1 MDRVVVSV
9 RTIAEFSMESGDLY
23 PNMDAYERMQD
34 GAQAHKRLQMAYG
47 EGAKAEVA
55 VALDAE
61 VEGVPM
67 RVQGRID
74 GLLQGENGAYTVQ
87 EIKSTRHNPRY
98 IREND
103 NPVHWA
109 QAEIYAYLFARLNN
123 LARISV
129 MLTYVNS
136 ADGEAS
142 FTREH
147 TQGELEEIFLFHA
160 GKYAR
165 WLRAIGDWRENCRES
180 ARAVQFPHA
189 NYRKGQRK
197 MAKNAYIAI
206 RDQKLLLC
214 QAPTGTGKTLGAL
227 FPAVKAISEGL
238 IARAFYLTA
247 RTTARRAAE
256 DALRLLRQNGLKLR
270 AVTLT
275 AKDKICFSPR
285 TSCHPSECVF
295 AQDYF
300 DKRRE
305 ALREALNLQALDR
318 AAIEALAREYDV
330 CPFELSLDLTE
341 TAEIIICD
349 YNYVF
354 DPHVRLKRFF
364 GDKAIKGD
372 YALMIDEA
380 HNLFPRAQDMLSAQL
395 SERSLRLVRRALKE
409 WVGKE
414 NEVYKALSD
423 VIRVMC
429 RLNRELDAPECQ
441 LAPYGALHDAVAK
454 FVAAGEGHISE
465 NEMLAEALFAAMD
478 YLRVEQEFDD
488 ERMRV
493 LYVTGKHLT
502 VKLWR
507 YLPTDEISA
516 VLHRARGGVLFS
528 ATLSPMEHYAQLL
541 GLNERG
547 GDALVDLPSP
557 FPPENFLPIA
567 LNLPTR
573 YSARGETAARV
584 AQAIYQMA
592 RAHTGNY
599 IACFPSYAYLEMVRE
614 IFAATYP
621 QVRVIVQRGE
631 MAEEERDAFLAQFS
645 CAPRASMV
653 AFIVMGGVFA
663 EGVDLPGERLS
674 GAAIVGVGMPQLSFE
689 RDTFASLVEDGE
701 GSGFEMAYVY
711 PGIVRVLQAA
721 GRVIRSETDRGVALL
736 IDERFCEER
745 FARLLP
751 RHYRVRR
758 ADSLSQVDALLSAFW
773 AQSAQQPP
781 QEERGQ

>member
-1 MDRVVVSV
+1 
-9 RTIAEFSMESGDLY
+9 
-23 PNMDAYERMQD
+23 
-34 GAQAHKRLQMAYG
+34 
-47 EGAKAEVA
+47 
-55 VALDAE
+55 
-61 VEGVPM
+61 
-67 RVQGRID
+67 
-74 GLLQGENGAYTVQ
+74 
-87 EIKSTRHNPRY
+87 
-98 IREND
+98 
-103 NPVHWA
+103 
-109 QAEIYAYLFARLNN
+109 
-123 LARISV
+123 
-129 MLTYVNS
+129 
-136 ADGEAS
+136 
-142 FTREH
+142 
-147 TQGELEEIFLFHA
+147 
-160 GKYAR
+160 
-165 WLRAIGDWRENCRES
+165 
-180 ARAVQFPHA
+180 
-189 NYRKGQRK
+189 

-380 HNLFPRAQDMLSAQL
+380 HNLFPRVQDMLSAQL

-465 NEMLAEALFAAMD
+465 NEMLTEALFAAMD

-493 LYVTGKHLT
+493 LYVTGKL
-502 VKLWR
+502 
-507 YLPTDEISA
+507 SA
-516 VLHRARGGVLFS
+516 HGRDFRRAPSRARRRFVLGHAF
-528 ATLSPMEHYAQLL
+528 AHGTLRAAF
-541 GLNERG
+541 GAER
-547 GDALVDLPSP
+547 
-557 FPPENFLPIA
+557 
-567 LNLPTR
+567 TR
-573 YSARGETAARV
+573 RR
-584 AQAIYQMA
+584 
-592 RAHTGNY
+592 R
-599 IACFPSYAYLEMVRE
+599 
-614 IFAATYP
+614 
-621 QVRVIVQRGE
+621 
-631 MAEEERDAFLAQFS
+631 
-645 CAPRASMV
+645 
-653 AFIVMGGVFA
+653 
-663 EGVDLPGERLS
+663 
-674 GAAIVGVGMPQLSFE
+674 
-689 RDTFASLVEDGE
+689 
-701 GSGFEMAYVY
+701 
-711 PGIVRVLQAA
+711 A
-721 GRVIRSETDRGVALL
+721 GRSALAL
-736 IDERFCEER
+736 PAGEL
-745 FARLLP
+745 FA
-751 RHYRVRR
+751 HC
-758 ADSLSQVDALLSAFW
+758 
-773 AQSAQQPP
+773 AQSAHALFGA
-781 QEERGQ
+781 RGNGGARGPGDLSNGARAYGQLYRLFSFLCVSGAGAGNFRGNLSAGARDRAARRNGGRRARRFSRAVFLRAAREHGGVHRDGRRICRGRGFAGRAAFRRGDCGRGHAAAEL